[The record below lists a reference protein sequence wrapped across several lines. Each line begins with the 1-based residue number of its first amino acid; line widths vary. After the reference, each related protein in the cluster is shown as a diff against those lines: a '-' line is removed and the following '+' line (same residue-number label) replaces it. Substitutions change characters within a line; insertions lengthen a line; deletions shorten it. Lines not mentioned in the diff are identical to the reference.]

1 MCRGFRSQRIC
12 DDQTLQK
19 CIKSTYVPI
28 NFQYFKT
35 IIPGVV
41 LALVFCLF
49 SQGINNLLAIE
60 IFGTPK
66 SPISTVLIAI
76 LLGILMGNAFTPR
89 PGMMVG
95 LDFTQQYIL
104 KLGIIFLGIR
114 LSFEELIKFGSIAIP
129 LIIICIV
136 GVLILVKLLIKK
148 VPISSKM
155 SYLIA
160 IGTSVC
166 GATAIVATA
175 PVINAKK
182 SEVAYAI
189 ANITLFGVIA
199 MIVYPYFAE
208 WYFDNDALK
217 TGLFLGTSIHETSQV
232 AAAGLIY
239 DQQFNSPETL
249 NVATVT
255 KLIRNTFLVILI
267 PLFAFLY
274 NRGEL
279 KGQNYSIL
287 SIFPYFVIGFIG
299 MIIVR
304 NIGDQIFTTDNDS
317 YVVWTSLIG
326 YLKTLATV
334 FLTMAMAA
342 VGISIN
348 LSELKSMGYKPF
360 VVGLIAAIT
369 VGFISLI
376 YIETLIKFI

>member
-1 MCRGFRSQRIC
+1 VLRKISVSIK
-12 DDQTLQK
+12 LQYL
-19 CIKSTYVPI
+19 KSI
-28 NFQYFKT
+28 F
-35 IIPGVV
+35 PGVV

-49 SQGINNLLAIE
+49 SQGINNVLAIE

-114 LSFEELIKFGSIAIP
+114 LSFTDFIKFGSIAIP
-129 LIIICIV
+129 LIIVCIL
-136 GVLILVKLLIKK
+136 GVLILIKLLIKK

-199 MIVYPYFAE
+199 MLIYPYFAE
-208 WYFDNDALK
+208 WYFSNEALNA
-217 TGLFLGTSIHETSQV
+217 GLFLGTSIHETSQV

-279 KGQNYSIL
+279 KGNNYSIL
-287 SIFPYFVIGFIG
+287 NIFPYFVLGFIG
-299 MIIVR
+299 MIILR
-304 NIGDQIFTTDNDS
+304 NLGDQFFAIGSNNHQIWID
-317 YVVWTSLIG
+317 LIG

-360 VVGLIAAIT
+360 IVGLIAAVT
-369 VGFISLI
+369 VGIISLI
-376 YIETLIKFI
+376 YIETLNKFI